1 MKKIILGITFAISSI
16 LASTVDVEVRN
27 IANKNGKI
35 VIGLYNK
42 DDNTFADVSKFYK
55 SVTLDVY
62 GTKVAYKFK
71 DIPNGAYAIA
81 VFHDENGNGKLD
93 KNFLGIPKEGY
104 GFSNNIR
111 PKLRGA
117 TFKES
122 RFVLNGDKKIVI
134 KLGY

>member
-1 MKKIILGITFAISSI
+1 MKKIILVVIFAVSSLFASSI
-16 LASTVDVEVRN
+16 EVEVAN

-35 VIGLYNK
+35 VIGLYNR
-42 DDNTFADVSKFYK
+42 DDTTFADVTKFYK
-55 SVTLDVY
+55 SATLDVY
-62 GTKVAYKFK
+62 GVKAFYRFK

-93 KNFLGIPKEGY
+93 KNFLGMPKEGY
-104 GFSNNIR
+104 GFSNNVR
-111 PKLRGA
+111 PSFRGA

>member
-16 LASTVDVEVRN
+16 LASTVDVEVAN

>member
-1 MKKIILGITFAISSI
+1 MKKILGIVFTISS
-16 LASTVDVEVRN
+16 LFASSINVEVTN
-27 IANKNGKI
+27 ISNKNGQI

-42 DDNTFADVSKFYK
+42 DDNSFGDVSKFYK
-55 SVTLDVY
+55 SAILDVY
-62 GTKVAYKFK
+62 STRVIYRFK
-71 DIPNGAYAIA
+71 NIPNGAYAIA

-93 KNFLGIPKEGY
+93 KNFLGMPKEGY
-104 GFSNNIR
+104 VFSNNVR

-122 RFVLNGDKKIVI
+122 QFMLNSYKKIDI